1 MRAAICIKKIAIT
14 LKYEFNHL
22 QSDALLVCTVSNISD
37 RNTDITKMAL
47 KALARI
53 LPSCSANFAVEPQRE
68 LIMSTLFTAM
78 KMPDEEIQLL
88 VF

>member
-1 MRAAICIKKIAIT
+1 MSDFLEKISAT
-14 LKYEFNHL
+14 LT
-22 QSDALLVCTVSNISD
+22 QPQISQLLHCTVSNISD
-37 RNTDITKMAL
+37 RNTKITEMAL

-53 LPSCSANFAVEPQRE
+53 LPSCSTNFAVEPQRE

>member
-1 MRAAICIKKIAIT
+1 MSDFLEKISAT
-14 LKYEFNHL
+14 LT
-22 QSDALLVCTVSNISD
+22 QPQISQLLHCTVSNISD
-37 RNTDITKMAL
+37 RNTKITEMAL